1 MKTYADT
8 LQELDDISHL
18 EANWNGNGA
27 EPLNQNIRYK
37 TETVLKDLPIQPRI
51 FPLTD
56 GGLQLEF
63 HGDRSYVELD
73 VSKPETAG
81 LFVAQDNTAK
91 YSAMI
96 PFTADAV
103 KEVLK
108 KYYC

>member
-1 MKTYADT
+1 MQTYVDT
-8 LQELDDISHL
+8 LRRL
-18 EANWNGNGA
+18 EEINLLKPNWNENGA
-27 EPLNQNIRYK
+27 EPLNPDIRHR
-37 TETVLKDLPIQPRI
+37 TESILKDLPIQPRI
-51 FPLTD
+51 YPLSD

-63 HGDRSYVELD
+63 HGNKSYIELD